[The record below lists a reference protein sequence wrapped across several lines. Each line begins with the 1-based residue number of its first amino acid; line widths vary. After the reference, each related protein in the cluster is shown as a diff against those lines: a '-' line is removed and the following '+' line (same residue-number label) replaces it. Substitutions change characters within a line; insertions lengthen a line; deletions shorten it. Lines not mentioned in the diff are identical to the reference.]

1 MLISGGIIKIQDC
14 APTVLHPLNH
24 LCPMQMD
31 TITFTGE
38 EQKTEMS
45 KRLIYTKNMNA

>member
-1 MLISGGIIKIQDC
+1 MLISGGIVKMHNSS
-14 APTVLHPLNH
+14 PTILHPFNH

-38 EQKTEMS
+38 EQETEIS
-45 KRLIYTKNMNA
+45 KRLIYTKK